1 MLDLAPAA
9 DEVTRLLDGVREENL
24 ADPTPCEDCS
34 VATLL
39 DHLMALSMAFT
50 WGANK
55 QGVPSD
61 ADESP
66 PGRAS
71 AEHLHPDWRTLL
83 PQRLGGLA
91 QAWADPAA
99 MEGTTTVGGVTMPA
113 AVTAVVALD
122 ELVMHGWDL
131 ARATDQAFRCDPAS
145 ARTVLAF
152 TTDLAKPEQAA
163 IRGGIF
169 GPIVDVPEDAPDL
182 DRALGL
188 GGRDPGWQRPRA

>member
-9 DEVTRLLDGVREENL
+9 DEVTRLLDGVHEEGL
-24 ADPTPCEDCS
+24 AGPTPCEDCS
-34 VATLL
+34 LATLL
-39 DHLMALSMAFT
+39 DHLMSLTLAFT

-55 QGVPSD
+55 RDVPPD

-66 PGRAS
+66 PGGARAD
-71 AEHLHPDWRTLL
+71 HLHPEWRSLL
-83 PQRLGGLA
+83 PQRLRGLA

-99 MEGTTTVGGVTMPA
+99 WEGMTTVGGARMPA
-113 AVTAVVALD
+113 EAMGVVALD

-131 ARATDQAFRCDPAS
+131 ARATDQPFRCDPAS

-152 TTDLAKPEQAA
+152 TTELAKPEQAA
-163 IRGGIF
+163 IRAGIF
-169 GPIVDVPEDAPDL
+169 GPIVDVPTDAPDL

-188 GGRDPGWQRPRA
+188 GGRDPAWQLPRT